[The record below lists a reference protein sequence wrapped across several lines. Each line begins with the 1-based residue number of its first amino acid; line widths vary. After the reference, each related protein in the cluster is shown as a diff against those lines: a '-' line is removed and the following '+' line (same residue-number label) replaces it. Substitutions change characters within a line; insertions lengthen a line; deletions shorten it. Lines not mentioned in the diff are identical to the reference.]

1 MFDSDFMQ
9 NIAFS
14 STAIIPIIVALIQMF
29 KLTGWVQDR
38 YAPFVSVLVGIV
50 LAFLMT
56 EAITAHIGQTVFTG
70 IIYGLS
76 ASGLYSGI
84 KTSSEAIKMDKMKKA
99 QENKNNQS
107 NQNNASNPTNPTNK
121 NKC

>member
-29 KLTGWVQDR
+29 KLTGWVQDK
-38 YAPFVSVLVGIV
+38 YAPFISVLVGIV

-56 EAITAHIGQTVFTG
+56 ETLTADIGQTVFTG

-84 KTSSEAIKMDKMKKA
+84 KTSSDAIKAQKIQKA
-99 QENKNNQS
+99 QEEKK
-107 NQNNASNPTNPTNK
+107 NQNNASNLNNPTNK